1 MSKTI
6 FIREINGKFEY
17 PIVIGEKIILQKIK
31 FVEKEIKNKK
41 VIIIYDDYFNLKK
54 NSVLYNLNHYML
66 KIANDVKLISIKS
79 RDKNKNLKTLSFLIN
94 KILKFN
100 IERNSIVI
108 TFGGG
113 VIGDIGGFVSSI
125 LLRGLSYIQI
135 PTTLLAQVDSS
146 VGGKTGINTSHG
158 KNLVGAFHQP
168 KCVIIDTKIFNIIFK
183 ARNEIWS

>member
-54 NSVLYNLNHYML
+54 NSVLYDLNHYML

-100 IERNSIVI
+100 IEKFNCYYFRRRCNRRYRWFRVLYNIKRIKLYSNSYNFI
-108 TFGGG
+108 
-113 VIGDIGGFVSSI
+113 S
-125 LLRGLSYIQI
+125 
-135 PTTLLAQVDSS
+135 
-146 VGGKTGINTSHG
+146 TS
-158 KNLVGAFHQP
+158 
-168 KCVIIDTKIFNIIFK
+168 
-183 ARNEIWS
+183 R

>member
-31 FVEKEIKNKK
+31 FVGKEIKNKK

-100 IERNSIVI
+100 IERNKK
-108 TFGGG
+108 
-113 VIGDIGGFVSSI
+113 
-125 LLRGLSYIQI
+125 RY
-135 PTTLLAQVDSS
+135 
-146 VGGKTGINTSHG
+146 
-158 KNLVGAFHQP
+158 
-168 KCVIIDTKIFNIIFK
+168 
-183 ARNEIWS
+183 